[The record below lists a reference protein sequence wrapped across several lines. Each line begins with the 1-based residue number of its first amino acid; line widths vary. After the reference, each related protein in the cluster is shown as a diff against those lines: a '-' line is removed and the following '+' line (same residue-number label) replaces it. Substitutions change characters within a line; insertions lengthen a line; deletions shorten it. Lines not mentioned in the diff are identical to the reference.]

1 MNRPP
6 ILETPWQRLCTELS
20 LTGLLSRCVVGRGV
34 GRCESVN
41 MCEVCRCVCC
51 VNVCGCVCGMQMEK

>member
-1 MNRPP
+1 MVGRG
-6 ILETPWQRLCTELS
+6 RR
-20 LTGLLSRCVVGRGV
+20 GGRGV

-41 MCEVCRCVCC
+41 MCEVCRCVWC